1 MAQTFRERADAKAV
15 PLVALD
21 KAEFAA
27 WLKRQDS
34 SLRAWVAAT
43 DFKAEPGSWR
53 MVAGTD
59 GALDRVLVGADPA
72 QAYANW
78 SAVAAALPPGSYR
91 IEGRLDARHATQAGL
106 AWALAG
112 YKFARYKSDAKAGPA
127 RALAWPENCDRAYVQ
142 HTAFATSMVR
152 DLINTPTEDLGPAE
166 LAAAARDLARRHK
179 AKFGVIVGD
188 QLLAKNYPTVHAVG
202 RASSRPPR
210 LIDIVWGRPSD
221 PKVTLCGKGVCFD
234 TGGLDLKQASGML
247 RMKKDMGGGAHVL
260 GLAHMIMA
268 HKLPVRLRV
277 LVPAV
282 ENSVSGNAI
291 RPLDVVKTRKGITV
305 EIGNTDAE
313 GRLILCDALAE
324 ADREKPEV
332 IVDYATLTGAARVA
346 LGPDLPALFCNDDGW
361 AEAALAAGTR
371 EDDPMWRM
379 PLWKPYRELLKSP
392 VADIN
397 NVSDGAQGGAITAA
411 LYLNEFVSSTT
422 PWLHIDLMAWNGR
435 DKPGKPQGGE
445 AQAMR
450 AVYALIAER
459 FGTRKPARGRR
470 VSR

>member
-1 MAQTFRERADAKAV
+1 VAQGFRERADAKTV
-15 PLVALD
+15 PLVALE
-21 KAEFAA
+21 KAKLAA
-27 WLKRQDS
+27 WLKGQDAA
-34 SLRAWVAAT
+34 LRAWVAAT
-43 DFKAEPGSWR
+43 DFKAEPGTWR
-53 MVAGTD
+53 MVAARD
-59 GALDRVLVGADPA
+59 GALGRVLVGVDPS

-78 SAVAAALPPGSYR
+78 AAVAAALPPGTYR
-91 IEGRLDARHATQAGL
+91 IEGRLDSRHATAAGL

-112 YKFARYKSDAKAGPA
+112 YEFAGYKSDAKPGPA
-127 RALAWPENCDRAYVQ
+127 RALAWPERCDRAYVR
-142 HTAFATSMVR
+142 HTAEATALVR

-166 LAAAARDLARRHK
+166 LAAAARTLARKHK
-179 AKFGVIVGD
+179 ARCTVISGD
-188 QLLAKNYPTVHAVG
+188 QLLARNYPTIHAVG

-210 LIDIVWGRPSD
+210 LIDIVWGRAND
-221 PKVTLCGKGVCFD
+221 PKVTLVGKGVCFD
-234 TGGLDLKQASGML
+234 TGGLDLKQATGML
-247 RMKKDMGGGAHVL
+247 RMKKDMGGGAHAL

-268 HKLPVRLRV
+268 HRLPVRLRV

-346 LGPDLPALFCNDDGW
+346 LGPELPALFCNDDKW

-379 PLWKPYRELLKSP
+379 PLWKPYRERLKSP

-397 NVSDGAQGGAITAA
+397 NVSDGPQGGAITAA
-411 LYLNEFVSSTT
+411 LYLNEFVSPTT
-422 PWLHIDLMAWNGR
+422 PWLHIDLMAWNDR

-450 AVYALIAER
+450 AVYALIAEQ
-459 FGTRKPARGRR
+459 FGKGRGK
-470 VSR
+470 